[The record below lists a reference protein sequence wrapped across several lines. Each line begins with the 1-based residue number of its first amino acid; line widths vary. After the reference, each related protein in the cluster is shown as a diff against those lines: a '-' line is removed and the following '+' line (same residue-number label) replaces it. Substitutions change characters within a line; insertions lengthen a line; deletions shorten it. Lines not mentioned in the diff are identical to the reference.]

1 MLRLLLKAFHIISYR
16 NAIFLKVPVM
26 GKFFHDGYFI
36 IIIL

>member
-26 GKFFHDGYFI
+26 GNFHDGYFI